1 MKQLAFF
8 ASYLRL
14 WLRPRRRRLALALA
28 AGLAALVLS
37 AAPMWWGVA
46 FSPLAQPLT
55 AVTEAAEGGFQ
66 LTLWGQ
72 TFRFKTLDV
81 LMALF
86 S

>member
-1 MKQLAFF
+1 MKQFPFL

-14 WLRPRRRRLALALA
+14 WLRPRRRRLTLALA
-28 AGLAALVLS
+28 AGLLALALS
-37 AAPMWWGVA
+37 AVPMWWGVA
-46 FSPLAQPLT
+46 FSPLAQPLA

-72 TFRFKTLDV
+72 TFRFKTLDL